1 MKLPAGAT
9 GFGPLPGRKARADT
23 RSFLTACYEAARRT
37 GGQFAST
44 SRAGVTPNFH
54 TAEISYDGE
63 EFAVLR
69 HSWLPLL
76 ALARPHDSA
85 PSRTPAFTDYPS
97 LANALTEITGMGVLT
112 AAELH
117 TPLARTD
124 LSQLTPAEHRQISY
138 WKPATLGDLLFNF
151 WD

>member
-1 MKLPAGAT
+1 VVKLPAGAT
-9 GFGPLPGRKARADT
+9 GFGPPEPGGQADA
-23 RSFLTACYEAARRT
+23 RSFLTACYKAARRS
-37 GGQFAST
+37 GGKLTRINQ
-44 SRAGVTPNFH
+44 AGVTPDFH
-54 TAEISYDGE
+54 TVVISYDSE

-69 HSWLPLL
+69 HIQLPLL
-76 ALARPHDSA
+76 ALARPQDSA
-85 PSRTPAFTDYPS
+85 SARTPAFTDYPP
-97 LANALTEITGMGVLT
+97 LADALTEITGMQVLT

-124 LSQLTPAEHRQISY
+124 LSQLSQAEHQQISY